1 MPVMFVK
8 ELAAL
13 VGVTDRRLRQINEG
27 LPPEKKLIVREE
39 GEKKAD
45 LAMFVRRWTDY
56 KVSTIKKVSDITLEE
71 AKTEHELLKIQK
83 TEIEVKRMQGEVVPV
98 ADVVTLAQE
107 IVAGTKNN
115 LLHIP
120 ATLSPVLAKVDDPEE
135 IEEIISD
142 AIRESLEDLSR
153 LENYEP
159 PVPDVGQKDDEEE
172 EDDREWENG

>member
-1 MPVMFVK
+1 MFVK

-13 VGVTDRRLRQINEG
+13 VGLTDRRLRQINEA
-27 LPPEKKLIVREE
+27 LDEDKKLIVRTE

-45 LAMFVRRWTDY
+45 LAMFVRRWADY
-56 KVSTIKKVSDITLEE
+56 KVSTVKRAGEITLEE

-83 TEIEVKRMQGEVVPV
+83 TQIEVKRLQAEVVPV

-120 ATLSPVLAKVDDPEE
+120 ATLAPVLSRIDDVEE
-135 IEEIISD
+135 IEEVMAT

-153 LENYEP
+153 LRNYEP
-159 PVPDVGQKDDEEE
+159 PVEDAGKAEDEEE